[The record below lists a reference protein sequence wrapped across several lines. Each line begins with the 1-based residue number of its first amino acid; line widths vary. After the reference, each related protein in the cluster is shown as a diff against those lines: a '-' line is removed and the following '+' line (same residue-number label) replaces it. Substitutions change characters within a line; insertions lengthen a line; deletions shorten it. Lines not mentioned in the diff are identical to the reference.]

1 MPAVSSSVLV
11 EASLAETWEYY
22 FDPRGWPA
30 WVDGFQ
36 AVIDSSAD
44 YPRAGAT
51 LRWRSVP
58 AGRGE
63 VREVVLEHEVRRLH
77 RIAFADPAMS
87 GELETSFAIEGA
99 GTRVR
104 QHLHYSLAGRGPI
117 VRLAAALFVKGQIR
131 SSLERGLQALKRE
144 VEELAAFASE
154 PGTG

>member
-1 MPAVSSSVLV
+1 MPAVSSSLLV

-22 FDPRGWPA
+22 FDPRGWSA

-36 AVIDSSAD
+36 TVIDRSGD
-44 YPRAGAT
+44 YPGAGGT

-77 RIAFADPAMS
+77 RIAFADPAMH
-87 GELETSFAIEGA
+87 GELATSFAIEGA

-104 QHLHYSLAGRGPI
+104 QELAYSLVGRGPI
-117 VRLAAALFVKGQIR
+117 ARLAAALFVKGQIR
-131 SSLERGLQALKRE
+131 SSLERSLQALKHE